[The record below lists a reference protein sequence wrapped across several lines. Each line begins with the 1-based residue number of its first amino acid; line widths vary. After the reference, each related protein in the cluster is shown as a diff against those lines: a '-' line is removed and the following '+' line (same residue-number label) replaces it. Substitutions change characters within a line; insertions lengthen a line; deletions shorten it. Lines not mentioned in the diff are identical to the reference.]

1 MKKEQV
7 AQLLQL
13 LDEEGMNCFQHVILH
28 HILHVYY
35 SDFRNSLEE
44 EYYHEM
50 RRLPYKS
57 YVYEQKA
64 QAHACVCITIMDTI
78 PHIQQLYTRMQQQ
91 SYAADLQIHIRFS
104 EEHQGYK
111 VLDIY
116 SVDAT
121 KQAAVHII
129 QRESGFERLCVF
141 ASHQRDAAL
150 ISSADEAYT
159 VSEGDAD
166 MQELCCVLGSRERD
180 SVIREIERSYHGHRK
195 RK

>member
-7 AQLLQL
+7 AHLLQL

-35 SDFRNSLEE
+35 SDFRNPLEE

-50 RRLPYKS
+50 RKLPYKS
-57 YVYEQKA
+57 YVYEHKA
-64 QAHACVCITIMDTI
+64 QAHACVCITIMDTTPRI
-78 PHIQQLYTRMQQQ
+78 RQLYSRLQRQDD
-91 SYAADLQIHIRFS
+91 AADLQLHIRTS
-104 EEHQGYK
+104 EEHQGYM

-116 SVDAT
+116 SVSAT
-121 KQAAVHII
+121 KLAAVRTI
-129 QRESGFERLCVF
+129 QKEGGYKRLCVF
-141 ASHQRDAAL
+141 ACHQKDAAL

-159 VSEGDAD
+159 VSQEDAD
-166 MQELCCVLGSRERD
+166 SQPVFRVLGSREKD

-195 RK
+195 KK